1 MGIQRVQALDLIA
14 GAIAVG
20 AGAALYTGFA
30 LPHIMAASVL
40 GALVVACC
48 LPKNDRSAPRLD
60 PPTER
65 YFGWIVLLFFVPV
78 LTQAVSPGAD
88 MAMQVALARSIRFGY
103 ESLSPAWGEVITAT
117 FPRGFSAC
125 IAILTPVLG
134 FAKSGLIVT
143 GGTYVLFAFGL
154 RGYLRNVVGVPYPGL
169 LAAMCLLMAKSP
181 QSFYAWGGNPTILA
195 IALGLITA
203 SFISRHANRSVLRT
217 GTVAFLLAFGAAA
230 IHPIGA
236 AVGAVAIA
244 ASPVIVCVRGQRL
257 TADARRRIAS
267 CAMAGLGFLS
277 VLVLLMVYGPQI
289 SETEIQWT
297 RSWLLEHETVLH
309 GSIWLFPLSI
319 WSTLP
324 QVLGSPYVIAL
335 TLAALLQVTGRAG
348 RFRCLGVTIAV
359 VIVGGIMA
367 LGPQIPSIGV
377 FLYPARF
384 TPLLVVA
391 TAPLLGFA
399 AHDLSQRAVQLSFWL
414 VLMAFGIGFARHVQG
429 YQLRK
434 PMATHTDVQVMRC
447 LATHVPADAVIE
459 GLYGD
464 ATQWIPALTG
474 RAVMRPHSQP
484 GLRDEIGQWR
494 STLVPTYHFVGEF
507 VAIGSLHDRSS
518 IPEGEPVCASGDAA
532 LYKVDV
538 TDQPDR

>member
-1 MGIQRVQALDLIA
+1 MRFHRVHALDLIA
-14 GAIAVG
+14 GTIAVG
-20 AGAALYTGFA
+20 AGTALYTGFA
-30 LPHIMAASVL
+30 LLHVIAASVL
-40 GALVVACC
+40 GALVVAYC
-48 LPKNDRSAPRLD
+48 LANNDRSAPRPD

-65 YFGWIVLLFFVPV
+65 FFGWIVLLFFIPV
-78 LTQAVSPGAD
+78 LTKAVPPGAD
-88 MAMQVALARSIRFGY
+88 MAMHVALARAIRFGS
-103 ESLSPAWGEVITAT
+103 ESLSPAWGEVITAAY
-117 FPRGFSAC
+117 PRGFSAW
-125 IAILTPVLG
+125 IAVLSPVLG

-143 GGTYVLFAFGL
+143 AGTYALFTFGL
-154 RGYLRNVVGVPYPGL
+154 RGYLRDVVGVPYPGS
-169 LAAMCLLMAKSP
+169 LAALCLLMAKSP

-195 IALGLITA
+195 IALGLIAA
-203 SFISRHANRSVLRT
+203 SLISRPTDQSVLRT

-236 AVGAVAIA
+236 AVGAIAIA
-244 ASPVIVCVRGQRL
+244 ACPVIACVRAQRL
-257 TADARRRIAS
+257 TADARRRIAT
-267 CAMAGLGFLS
+267 CAMAGLGFFT
-277 VLVLLMVYGPQI
+277 VLVLLMIFGPQMSQ
-289 SETEIQWT
+289 SEIEST
-297 RSWLLEHETVLH
+297 RLWLLEHETVLP

-319 WSTLP
+319 WIVLP
-324 QVLGSPYVIAL
+324 GVLGSAYVIAL
-335 TLAALLQVTGRAG
+335 ILAALLQVGGRAG
-348 RFRCLGVTIAV
+348 RVRCLGVAIAV
-359 VIVGGIMA
+359 VIVAGIMA

-399 AHDLSQRAVQLSFWL
+399 AHDLSQRAVRLTFWL
-414 VLMAFGIGFARHVQG
+414 VLIAFSIGFVRHVRG

-447 LATHVPADAVIE
+447 LEGQVPSDAVID

-474 RAVMRPHSQP
+474 RPVMNPHGQP

-507 VAIGSLHDRSS
+507 VAYGLQHDRSS
-518 IPEGEPVCASGDAA
+518 LPQGEPVCASGDAA
-532 LYKVDV
+532 LYKLKAI
-538 TDQPDR
+538 DQLHE